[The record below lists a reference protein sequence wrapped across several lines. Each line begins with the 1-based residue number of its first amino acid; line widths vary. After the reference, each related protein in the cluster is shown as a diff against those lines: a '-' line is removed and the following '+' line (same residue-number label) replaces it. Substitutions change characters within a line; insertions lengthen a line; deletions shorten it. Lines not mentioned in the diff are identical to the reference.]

1 MSISKRSSGIKE
13 KIITA
18 LDLLGKYH
26 NKLSNLKNRLKIREK
41 ELFEKTIIAKQ
52 TGKEDL
58 ALIFANEISNIRKL
72 QNNLDSLLIHLE
84 QLIIRLQTTIELGE
98 FITLVANSRSLINS
112 VQKDV
117 KQISPELAS
126 ILDDLSKGIEIVNTN
141 YYSPETEFNVASA
154 SDEVEQIINEAA
166 KEASKRI
173 KTIAENLS
181 TSKEKLP
188 AKYSEILEAEGYG
201 DVEILVTNKF
211 NKNLEDKLLRYIVE
225 NQGKISLKQCAEKF
239 GVAKEDIREA
249 LINLSKQGKI
259 QFKSD

>member
-1 MSISKRSSGIKE
+1 MNISKKSFGIKE

-18 LDLLGKYH
+18 LDLLRKYH
-26 NKLSNLKNRLKIREK
+26 SKLSNLKNRLKFREK

-58 ALIFANEISNIRKL
+58 ALIFANEISHVRKL

-98 FITLVANSRSLINS
+98 FIKLVTDSKSLINL

-117 KQISPELAS
+117 KNISPELAN
-126 ILDDLSKGIEIVNTN
+126 ILDDLSEGIEIVNTN
-141 YYSPETEFNVASA
+141 YYYPESEFNVESM

-173 KTIAENLS
+173 KTITENLPAA
-181 TSKEKLP
+181 KEKLP

-201 DVEILVTNKF
+201 DVEVLISNKF

-259 QFKSD
+259 QFKND